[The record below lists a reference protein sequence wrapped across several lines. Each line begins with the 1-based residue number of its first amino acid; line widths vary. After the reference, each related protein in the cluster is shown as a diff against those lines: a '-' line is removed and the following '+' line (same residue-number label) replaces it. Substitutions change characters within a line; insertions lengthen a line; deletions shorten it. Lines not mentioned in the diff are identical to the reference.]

1 MRGKLLLPQFHSRNC
16 ASWNQGQLSTVPVC
30 LPVHTILSLPFYN
43 TWPELFTLLHSSA
56 GKMVSKCLPY
66 SFNPRIA
73 YYERF
78 VSCIQ
83 QRIPSQNR
91 FGGTIY
97 SILSHQKGPMKLPM
111 KELLS
116 IIKSSNRAREA
127 QWIRITFKDV
137 LTFSKGKTQKTK
149 GKCNTLICVL
159 LCLKYDSILQHENVE
174 KFRGSHSSF
183 YSNLRTP
190 LPIIFHLS
198 TNRFR
203 TFNIDWFDHSAWAGK

>member
-66 SFNPRIA
+66 SFNPGIA

-116 IIKSSNRAREA
+116 IIKSSNCAREA

-149 GKCNTLICVL
+149 GKSIINFKRLGTSVMRWSRCKTLMNKIQRHVF
-159 LCLKYDSILQHENVE
+159 IRVAGRN
-174 KFRGSHSSF
+174 SSSRRWF
-183 YSNLRTP
+183 PACMTY
-190 LPIIFHLS
+190 HLIW
-198 TNRFR
+198 R
-203 TFNIDWFDHSAWAGK
+203 